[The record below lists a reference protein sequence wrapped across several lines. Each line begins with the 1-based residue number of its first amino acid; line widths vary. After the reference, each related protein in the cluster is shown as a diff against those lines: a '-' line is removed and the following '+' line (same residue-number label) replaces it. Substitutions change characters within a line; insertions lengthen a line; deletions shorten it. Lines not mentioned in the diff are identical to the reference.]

1 MLYPIISR
9 RPIVTNGGFRT
20 TLDFDTVFDRF
31 FKGEVANGISA
42 AWSPAVDISEA
53 DEAYAVRIELP
64 GLNPEQVEVTIE
76 KGILSVSGE
85 KAEVVGDD
93 SVERHLVECRTGSF
107 NRTFK
112 LPDVV
117 DSDAVDGKFKN
128 GVLELNLPKVAQ
140 AKPRKIK
147 IELN

>member
-9 RPIVTNGGFRT
+9 RPILSGSGFRA

-31 FKGEVANGISA
+31 FKTEITDGTAGT
-42 AWSPAVDISEA
+42 WSPAVDISEA
-53 DEAYAVRIELP
+53 DEAYTVRIELP
-64 GLNPEQVEVTIE
+64 GLVPENVEVSIE
-76 KGILSVSGE
+76 KGVLSVSGE
-85 KAEVVGDD
+85 KTDGVRED
-93 SVERHLVECRTGSF
+93 SVEYHLTERRSGRF

-112 LPDVV
+112 LSDVV

-140 AKPRKIK
+140 AKPRKIQ
-147 IELN
+147 IEVN